1 MGSVML
7 FASLHLEYPIPISIL
22 RIAAQQTQW
31 GGPRAFVHRTDCRR
45 VRISVLRAAPH
56 PSCLV
61 SKCWAR
67 CRYRGWSRCFV
78 FASQSYHHVGFCWV
92 FRICCTLWRA
102 SEKMVHLIVGF
113 RTRCPGLASGV
124 VGISS
129 EFPNGNAEMLVGG
142 YMFFVFSFSF
152 FAFDLRGSRGRGYS
166 WGVVLMVLGF
176 RYSGCFW
183 GLGNEC

>member
-1 MGSVML
+1 ML

-67 CRYRGWSRCFV
+67 CRYPRMVSLFRLCFSVISSR
-78 FASQSYHHVGFCWV
+78 GFCWV

-113 RTRCPGLASGV
+113 RTGCPGLASGV
-124 VGISS
+124 VGISC
-129 EFPNGNAEMLVGG
+129 EFPHGNAEMLVGG
-142 YMFFVFSFSF
+142 YMFFVFFVF
-152 FAFDLRGSRGRGYS
+152 
-166 WGVVLMVLGF
+166 
-176 RYSGCFW
+176 CF
-183 GLGNEC
+183 